1 MSNNGFVEF
10 EVNDLFGYQGL
21 VDSIS
26 MSQDF
31 EEMDLGDPRLLN
43 WDYEFLMT
51 VIQTIATNYQHKL
64 MKINGFSIFWMTADY
79 IYQAM
84 SYALANNRKEVGKKE
99 LINVFKYWDYVPLE
113 VKLDVLDDIFLQE
126 EIDYSEHPY
135 KISKPRGRK
144 QYQKIISFP
153 NTTPK
158 SD

>member
-31 EEMDLGDPRLLN
+31 EEMDLGDPHLLN

-99 LINVFKYWDYVPLE
+99 LINAFKYWDYVPLE
-113 VKLDVLDDIFLQE
+113 VKLDALDDIFIQE

-135 KISKPRGRK
+135 
-144 QYQKIISFP
+144 QKIIPFP